1 MSRDWTATM
10 SGSAAQPR
18 HENSHAEF
26 TYSKGIMI
34 SKQTHRGE
42 QVMTKVIQYAGKQ
55 KKALLAGALVIILTA
70 VIGIFIY
77 MDFPLSASGISE
89 YSPLSFHFFTNDT
102 ARVSLPLTE
111 SADADDNL
119 AVFTRSKNV
128 YTFVSCMLITE
139 GAKSATLSNL
149 NLVDNVPVTYYVTVT
164 KLTSAEVQTF
174 DQFGGNSLPNTNST
188 TLTIGDAELQ
198 LQEIQVELDNGG
210 PQITGAELVSEKLLK
225 TDNLVIKFSVTDE
238 KAGVNTSSIQAAAV
252 YNRNPLPLLA
262 VTASAT
268 ELNVYSVSISMSSLL
283 SEITDFGVL
292 PSLKLDVTA
301 EDNLGNKAQPLSVTF
316 SNIEYISMKEI
327 SMYSSNS
334 DKTVAKRED
343 TVYVCVTTDDSV
355 DDSDFN
361 QRQIAAVNVSRPT
374 LSKEENHKKYWQFSY
389 YITNQTNNSLVDGLN
404 IPFGITLGENGHDI
418 DITNQDSTTSVKYS
432 SSILITGLTYASTPS
447 GASVAVP
454 HDVTA
459 TTGDKITVTFT
470 TQQDINLRYPMIAG
484 KNAGNIQSPTSY
496 VDGIKTWTWTFSYT
510 IETNAMVTP
519 GVIPFSFTISKTI
532 SNSTE
537 TKDYTQ
543 DDCANDEV
551 VTYVL
556 PFQVSFTD
564 ILSDNSMDNHTA
576 ASTNMVMLNFTTD
589 AGATVSSATV
599 AGRTAKFS
607 KIVNIDG
614 SIIVNIDGSINWS
627 CENIPCSDLSTD
639 GKVPFVIDL
648 TDASGNRAHMTQD
661 TVQSFVMFY
670 GDINAQITAISSNN
684 DTNTSYVKNG
694 DTITVLFSTRH
705 SITMDSLVCE
715 NSAGTLTVDAVP
727 TQMDS
732 DGKAWKLQFAVTGN
746 MFDNNS
752 SPKFVMNLK
761 DASGQIQTLSY
772 SQTGVLTYLAPI
784 GITALN
790 VSSNNIQGGGQVAHT
805 GNTITIKYTT
815 VNAATLPDMKIN
827 GQLTDYS
834 NYVNADGN
842 RTWTLQY
849 VVTEGMYSGDTT
861 VGFSIGIIDDA
872 GNIETITEQ
881 TAKNFPTPSSVS
893 FFSDIQVTNV
903 QVQSSNP
910 AVTPIAVINDTV
922 TIDFDTQHVVSIT
935 SLVVDNISISDYT
948 ATGTDS
954 TGHHWTISYKVT
966 DGMYSDNTAVQFCVN
981 TKDESGNLA
990 QVTSDEGTA
999 IIYFAPLIESGV
1011 INDLVIETDNQ
1022 SYGNNSGVEYAKDGN
1037 TVTVSFQTSH
1047 PIETPAGIIAGST
1060 ANFTNDMQDKMTW
1073 KAMYVLPENAVGILD
1088 IQDNTDLQF
1097 SLIIKD
1103 AGGNTASKTQT
1114 DTKAVRYLAPIADGL
1129 SSLSFASD
1137 NTGTS
1142 GQYAKNGNTVTL
1154 QFSTSHLVNLE
1165 NAVME
1170 NAVVVF
1176 SCTDDTK
1183 VWTYTVTVPVA
1194 DLTITDNSDIRFSF
1208 NLNDAAGNTPI
1219 SETQDNVPKVRFQA
1233 PITIHNLLMQ
1243 SNNANSSSL
1252 SSNGDIITVQFET
1265 KHPVV
1270 LTDSKIAGQAVSFS
1284 SLNNDSMHWTAVYIT
1299 ADKITADNAYIS
1311 LAVHVGDL
1319 AGNDPVVLTE
1329 NSAGIT
1335 PVKYYAPI
1343 AITNLMISTTNT
1355 KNGAQFAR
1363 DEDVVTVSFT
1373 TNHDVAVGNA
1383 RIAEN
1388 SVSQTKTDSTTG
1400 GIDKSYSLVY
1410 IVNNNNMADLS
1421 TVSFA
1426 LTLTDAAGNTPVSRV
1441 NTDADVKNSIQY
1453 FAPITAVT
1461 SVSSGGKNI
1470 SYAKNGDTV
1479 TLSVTANHNV
1489 TVQTASILGKP
1500 AKIAG
1505 DNTVKPSLSYTI
1517 PSTENIIKE
1526 GAAEFTYTVADEA
1539 GNVFQTAQ
1547 TNDPSLSQ
1555 VIYDRTNPG
1564 LAVTPLFNGYT
1575 NESVT
1580 YKIDFSD
1587 TNPDK
1592 QGMSVKLNGVEQIA
1606 GSDRAA
1612 MSGSTFTKTITV
1624 ASDDIYSLTASVAD
1638 MAGNLA
1644 DPDYSSK
1651 ITIDKTNPTVTSKK
1665 IAFDKPQV
1673 YKSGFV
1679 LGDYI
1684 DIEDTN
1690 VSEVVCMLTDSDG
1703 SRDWAL
1709 ETPITKDGKKTI
1721 YLLAKDF
1728 AGNASNEVVFDIYID
1743 ATMPKPIVTD
1753 EVSSVTLLQGNNEA
1767 FISKMTLN
1775 IRLQDINVGN
1785 ESADKFTSLKLTD
1798 SNGNLVTDILGT
1810 MNPGEDGSYS
1820 VAVAS
1825 FGTYTLLIEAED
1837 DVGNKTEKMQYTFQF
1852 KDKSILQKYFDNKPV
1867 FYSTTAAAAVIAAG
1881 AAVFLIMRRRYR

>member
-1 MSRDWTATM
+1 
-10 SGSAAQPR
+10 
-18 HENSHAEF
+18 
-26 TYSKGIMI
+26 
-34 SKQTHRGE
+34 
-42 QVMTKVIQYAGKQ
+42 MTKAIQYAGKQ
-55 KKALLAGALVIILTA
+55 KRVILAGALVIILTA
-70 VIGIFIY
+70 VIGIFIC

-89 YSPLSFHFFTNDT
+89 YSPLSFHFFTKDT
-102 ARVSLPLTE
+102 ASVSLPLTE
-111 SADADDNL
+111 PADADDNL
-119 AVFTRSKNV
+119 AVFTRLDNV
-128 YTFVSCMLITE
+128 YTLVSCLPIT
-139 GAKSATLSNL
+139 ADKKSATLSGL
-149 NLVDNVPVTYYVTVT
+149 TLEDNVPAKYYVTVT
-164 KLTSAEVQTF
+164 KLTADEVKLFNKF
-174 DQFGGNSLPNTNST
+174 DGDSLKDINST
-188 TLTIGDAELQ
+188 TLTIDEAGLQLQ
-198 LQEIQVELDNGG
+198 LQEIIVELDNGG
-210 PQITGAELVSEKLLK
+210 PQITGAALVSEKLLK
-225 TDNLVIKFSVTDE
+225 TDNLEIKFSVTDE
-238 KAGVNTSSIQAAAV
+238 KAGVKTSSIQAAAV
-252 YNRNPLPLLA
+252 YDEKSLPLT

-268 ELNVYSVSISMSSLL
+268 EQNVYSVSIPMSSLL
-283 SEITDFGVL
+283 SGITNFGVL
-292 PSLKLDVTA
+292 PSLTFDVTA
-301 EDNLGNKAQPLSVTF
+301 KDNLGNEAQPLSVTF
-316 SNIEYISMKEI
+316 SKIELVSMNGI
-327 SMYSSNS
+327 YVYSSNS
-334 DKTVAKRED
+334 DKTIAKIGD
-343 TVYVCVTTDDSV
+343 TVNVCLTTDDSV
-355 DDSDFN
+355 NFWNFSN
-361 QRQIAAVNVSRPT
+361 LKIADVNVNQPNMD
-374 LSKEENHKKYWQFSY
+374 KQENHKKYWQFSY

-404 IPFGITLGENGHDI
+404 IPFGITLREDGKEI
-418 DITNQDSTTSVKYS
+418 AITNSVLTTSVKYS

-447 GASVAVP
+447 GAAIVAVP

-537 TKDYTQ
+537 TKNYTQ
-543 DDCANDEV
+543 DDCENDEV
-551 VTYVL
+551 VNYEL
-556 PFQVSFTD
+556 PFQVDFTN
-564 ILSDNSMDNHTA
+564 ISSNNSVDNHTA

-589 AGATVSSATV
+589 EGVTVSSATV

-648 TDASGNRAHMTQD
+648 TDAAGNSAHMTQD
-661 TVQSFVMFY
+661 TVQSSVMFY
-670 GDINAQITAISSNN
+670 GEINAQITDISSSNAN
-684 DTNTSYVKNG
+684 PSYVKNG

-705 SITMDSLVCE
+705 SITMDSLLCKKT
-715 NSAGTLTVDAVP
+715 AGDTTVNVVP
-727 TQMDS
+727 TRMDM
-732 DGKAWKLQFAVTGN
+732 DGKAWKLVFTVTGN
-746 MFDNNS
+746 LFDNIS
-752 SPKFVMNLK
+752 SPKFEINLR
-761 DASGQIQTLSY
+761 DAAGQTQILSY
-772 SQTGVLTYLAPI
+772 TQTGELTYISPI
-784 GITALN
+784 EITDLN
-790 VSSNNIQGGGQVAHT
+790 ISSNNLQGGSQVAHT
-805 GNTITIKYTT
+805 GDIITIKYTT
-815 VNAATLPDMKIN
+815 VNATDRPEIRIN
-827 GQLTDYS
+827 NILT
-834 NYVNADGN
+834 NPLNCAKTDGGK
-842 RTWTLQY
+842 TWTLQY
-849 VVTEGMYSGDTT
+849 IIAAGMYTGDTA
-861 VGFSIGIIDDA
+861 VGFSIKMKDYA
-872 GNIETITEQ
+872 GNIETITDQ
-881 TAKNFPTPSSVS
+881 TAENFPTPSSVS
-893 FFSDIQVTNV
+893 YFSDIQVLNV

-1129 SSLSFASD
+1129 SSISFLSD

-1154 QFSTSHLVNLE
+1154 QFSTSHPVNLE

-1183 VWTYTVTVPVA
+1183 IWTYTVTVPVA

-1233 PITIHNLLMQ
+1233 PITIYNLLMQ

-1252 SSNGDIITVQFET
+1252 ASNGDIITVQFET

-1373 TNHDVAVGNA
+1373 TNHDVAVENA
-1383 RIAEN
+1383 RIAGN

-1400 GIDKSYSLVY
+1400 GIDKSYSLAY
-1410 IVNNNNMADLS
+1410 IVKNNDIPDLS

-1426 LTLTDAAGNTPVSRV
+1426 LTLTDIAGNTPVSRV

-1505 DNTVKPSLSYTI
+1505 DNTVKPSLSFTI

-1526 GAAEFTYTVADEA
+1526 GVAEITYTVADEA
-1539 GNVFQTAQ
+1539 GNVYQTAQ

-1592 QGMSVKLNGVEQIA
+1592 QEMSVKLNGVEQIA

-1709 ETPITKDGKKTI
+1709 ETPITTDGKKTI

-1743 ATMPKPIVTD
+1743 ATVPKPIVTD
-1753 EVSSVTLLQGNNEA
+1753 EVSSTTLLQGNNEA
-1767 FISKMTLN
+1767 LISKMILN

-1785 ESADKFTSLKLTD
+1785 ESADKFTSLELTD

-1867 FYSTTAAAAVIAAG
+1867 FYSTTAAAAVLAAG
-1881 AAVFLIMRRRYR
+1881 AAVILIMRRRYR